1 MERLYFLDNLKTCIV
16 VLMVV
21 FHAAMSYMA
30 YAPEWWYVLDG
41 DSSLVGTVFVLWA
54 DIFIMPV
61 MFFVAGYFAL
71 PSLAR
76 HGRIGFWRKKGVH
89 IILPWLVGALVCAP
103 YIAYLTIASRPIPMD
118 FPTFY
123 IQLFWGIFYQQA
135 HYWFLYVLYFAL
147 GAYAWRGQ
155 WFAAFMP
162 WRTCWGCSFLVM
174 SVVYV
179 LFRLGVF
186 GAFMPLE
193 TIVVH
198 AVLHNLFCLTAVM
211 ALVAWFQAYV
221 AFASPL
227 WRQSAALSYPVYYVH
242 QSICCTAFGLAI
254 PGYWLAIRYKIY
266 SCLHLSLRDFLVV

>member
-1 MERLYFLDNLKTCIV
+1 M
-16 VLMVV
+16 
-21 FHAAMSYMA
+21 
-30 YAPEWWYVLDG
+30 
-41 DSSLVGTVFVLWA
+41 
-54 DIFIMPV
+54 
-61 MFFVAGYFAL
+61 
-71 PSLAR
+71 
-76 HGRIGFWRKKGVH
+76 
-89 IILPWLVGALVCAP
+89 
-103 YIAYLTIASRPIPMD
+103 
-118 FPTFY
+118 
-123 IQLFWGIFYQQA
+123 
-135 HYWFLYVLYFAL
+135 YVLYFAL

-155 WFAAFMP
+155 WF
-162 WRTCWGCSFLVM
+162 SFLVM